1 MVMKNY
7 MEEVVVDELEGV
19 LKSIDGACKCEL
31 CREDMVAWTLNRI
44 EPLYVVRNLGRIYS
58 KLEQVKYQQQASIT
72 ALLTK
77 AAKVVKDNPRH

>member
-1 MVMKNY
+1 MVMKNF

-19 LKSIDGACKCEL
+19 LNVIEGACKCEL

-44 EPLYVVRNLGRIYS
+44 DPLYVVRSMGRIYS
-58 KLEQVKYQQQASIT
+58 KLEQVKYQQQATIT

-77 AAKVVKDNPRH
+77 AAQVVKDNPRH